1 MHSKSILMKFLH
13 IFLAYLLCTS
23 LHRRYHAICCILLAY
38 KYKMLLTVV
47 LLAYKILLDATLF
60 LHMFAYLCMFIA

>member
-1 MHSKSILMKFLH
+1 
-13 IFLAYLLCTS
+13 
-23 LHRRYHAICCILLAY
+23 
-38 KYKMLLTVV
+38 MLLTVV